1 MGLHFRELPDS
12 SEGQRLRE
20 AGPPWEARWGQGD
33 ARETVVW
40 WRGTDLVPASN
51 SEQFVPIPGGL
62 CDCRQ
67 AAPHVSSSQKIHIR
81 KLY

>member
-1 MGLHFRELPDS
+1 MSALVILDDIAGQYNSIGEALEAQENEL
-12 SEGQRLRE
+12 SE
-20 AGPPWEARWGQGD
+20 
-33 ARETVVW
+33 
-40 WRGTDLVPASN
+40 ASN